1 MIKLLQGDCMEL
13 MNNIPNESIDL
24 VLTDI
29 PYNVVNREDNG
40 LRKLDKEN
48 ADVLTSFFVEKN
60 KYLLYIHILMINRKK
75 VKVLLDNLYG
85 KNQIHRL

>member
-1 MIKLLQGDCMEL
+1 MKITSILLKADWRNLIMIKLLQGDCMEL

-48 ADVLTSFFVEKN
+48 ADILTFD
-60 KYLLYIHILMINRKK
+60 LINFLRT
-75 VKVLLDNLYG
+75 
-85 KNQIHRL
+85 II

>member
-48 ADVLTSFFVEKN
+48 A
-60 KYLLYIHILMINRKK
+60 
-75 VKVLLDNLYG
+75 
-85 KNQIHRL
+85 NQNYFDIAKSRLEGLQYD

>member
-48 ADVLTSFFVEKN
+48 ADILTFDLCKLTPS
-60 KYLLYIHILMINRKK
+60 
-75 VKVLLDNLYG
+75 
-85 KNQIHRL
+85 

>member
-13 MNNIPNESIDL
+13 MNNIPNESVNL

-29 PYNVVNREDNG
+29 PYNKVNREDNG

-48 ADVLTSFFVEKN
+48 AD
-60 KYLLYIHILMINRKK
+60 I
-75 VKVLLDNLYG
+75 
-85 KNQIHRL
+85 